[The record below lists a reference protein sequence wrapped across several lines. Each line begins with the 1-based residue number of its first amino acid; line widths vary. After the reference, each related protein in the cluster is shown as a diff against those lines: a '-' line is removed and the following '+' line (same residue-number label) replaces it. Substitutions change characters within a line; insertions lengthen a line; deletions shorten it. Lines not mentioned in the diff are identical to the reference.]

1 MAKQFDQNENVIRV
15 PPDPDD
21 PACVRGIRVP
31 LTRCVIGIK
40 HADQPDGNDE
50 DYTPVAAVRVCG
62 RKGNTDARVPS
73 NGYRYENACGISR
86 VSFWL
91 TGLVK
96 NRDAVP
102 NIEFEIRGSCDCIN
116 EIFVWGTIVPQSWS
130 DSGMVV
136 QVQGP
141 LVTQWEF
148 WARVVGDDPQETN
161 AVLQAMVD
169 RGPSDGRLHVI
180 RGAIVPNPVVLA
192 VSQ

>member
-1 MAKQFDQNENVIRV
+1 MAKQFDQNENVIRI

-21 PACVRGIRVP
+21 PACVRGIRAP

-40 HADQPDGNDE
+40 HDDAVDTDE

-62 RKGNTDARVPS
+62 WKGNTDPKVQS

-86 VSFWL
+86 VSFWW
-91 TGLVK
+91 TGMVQ
-96 NRDAVP
+96 NTAAVP
-102 NIEFEIRGSCDCIN
+102 QVEFEIRGSCDCIN
-116 EIFVWGTIVPQSWS
+116 EIFVWGTIVPQAWD
-130 DSGMVV
+130 DSGLIV

-148 WARVVGDDPQETN
+148 WARIVGDNPLETN
-161 AVLQAMVD
+161 VVLQAMVD

-180 RGAIVPNPVVLA
+180 RGALVPNPVVLA